1 MNKGLTQMNADVHT
15 TTWKLQLWNTT
26 ARCLDLDK
34 QEENIVWAKQA
45 EYMSQLMH
53 RDGEMDY

>member
-1 MNKGLTQMNADVHT
+1 MNADIHT
-15 TTWKLQLWNTT
+15 TTFKLQIWNST

-34 QEENIVWAKQA
+34 SEENIVWANQEK
-45 EYMSQLMH
+45 YMAKLMH

>member
-15 TTWKLQLWNTT
+15 ATRKLQVWTLT

>member
-1 MNKGLTQMNADVHT
+1 MNKGLTQMNADIHT
-15 TTWKLQLWNTT
+15 TTWKLQVWNST

-34 QEENIVWAKQA
+34 QEENFVWAKQA
-45 EYMSQLMH
+45 EYMNQLMH